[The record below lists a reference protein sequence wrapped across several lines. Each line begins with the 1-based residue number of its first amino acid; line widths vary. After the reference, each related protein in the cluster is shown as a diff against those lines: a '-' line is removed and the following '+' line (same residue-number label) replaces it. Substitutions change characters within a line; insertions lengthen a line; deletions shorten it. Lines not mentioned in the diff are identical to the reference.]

1 MLLTSGDIFFG
12 LITGGMVAI
21 FSGLGM
27 AISHRRRLAGAGLLV
42 GAAGVIASVAPMF
55 GAVDA
60 IYGVL

>member
-21 FSGLGM
+21 FSGLGL
-27 AISHRRRLAGAGLLV
+27 AITHRRRLANTGLLL

-60 IYGVL
+60 IYRAL